1 MQIKWDIFLSPKAVK
16 QRKKLPRKVRFLFDV
31 LLKEMSIKRP
41 YRNNWSHYGKL
52 KNQPDSFH
60 CHVKD
65 GRPTYV
71 ACWKVKEKMIKLAEV
86 YYVGTHEDA
95 PY

>member
-1 MQIKWDIFLSPKAVK
+1 MDRNWGIYLSPKVVK
-16 QRKKLPRKVRFLFDV
+16 QRKKLPQKIRFLFDI
-31 LLKEMSIKRP
+31 LLKEMSIQGP

-52 KNQPDSFH
+52 KNRPDAFH
-60 CHVKD
+60 CHLKD

-71 ACWKVKEKMIKLAEV
+71 VCWEIKNKIIKLVEI